1 MISAQIPVSILGFS
15 FARHILAPPLAWRC
29 HTGTQFLDT
38 PQPYCPS
45 ALRYLS
51 SHFHHTSFRSISFAF
66 CESVISFLGF
76 LVYDELH

>member
-51 SHFHHTSFRSISFAF
+51 YHFHYP
-66 CESVISFLGF
+66 SFLID
-76 LVYDELH
+76 LYLLRSASR